1 MTNTDETVLWNA
13 LTEIYYTH
21 DKGTDIG
28 RTISDK
34 VIIGCSDIE
43 LVFLKSWCD
52 TK

>member
-1 MTNTDETVLWNA
+1 MKLFCETHYCRLKSTVG
-13 LTEIYYTH
+13 YTH

-34 VIIGCSDIE
+34 VNIVCSDIE
-43 LVFLKSWCD
+43 LVFLKNWYD